1 MIICGEVTAVRS
13 HGNSNISIAFCLIL
27 GCETPETER
36 HKMVDQRFRALSSCL
51 VIASLVVIV
60 TAQNNVAE
68 KG

>member
-13 HGNSNISIAFCLIL
+13 HGNSNISITFCLIL
-27 GCETPETER
+27 GCETET